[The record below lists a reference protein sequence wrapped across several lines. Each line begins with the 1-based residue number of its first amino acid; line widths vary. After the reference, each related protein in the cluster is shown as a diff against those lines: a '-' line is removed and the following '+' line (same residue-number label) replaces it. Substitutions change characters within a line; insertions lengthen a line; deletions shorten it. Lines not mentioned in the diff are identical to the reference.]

1 MRRLLTT
8 AVAAGLA
15 GAMALTAPAVAAPTP
30 TTGPGLAALQAAV
43 SHRIDLRL
51 AALTRDSEVITD
63 SKKMT
68 DAHIATLSALIA
80 ADQTGLTALKA
91 KVNAETT
98 VAAVRADQVTMID
111 SYRIYILVGPKVR
124 LTRAADAEAAE
135 LAKLRTVHDKLA
147 DLVAKDKAAGKD
159 TSNATDLLADMSAQL
174 AKMGPTLDGQ
184 VDKLLAL
191 QPGPDGPGLTAS
203 VSNVRTALVEA
214 RGDLKAAVEDAKQV
228 RDILKGLKK

>member
-1 MRRLLTT
+1 LLTT
-8 AVAAGLA
+8 ALTAGLA
-15 GAMALTAPAVAAPTP
+15 GAMAFTAPAVAATPAP

-51 AALTRDSEVITD
+51 AALTRDSTVITD
-63 SKKMT
+63 AKNMT
-68 DAHIATLSALIA
+68 DADRATLTALIS
-80 ADQTGLTALKA
+80 ADQSGLTALRT

-98 VAAVRADQVTMID
+98 VAAVRADAVTMVD

-135 LAKLRTVHDKLA
+135 HTKLQTVHDKLA

-159 TSNATDLLADMSAQL
+159 TGNATDLLADMSAQL
-174 AKMGPTLDGQ
+174 AKMGPALDGQ

-203 VSNVRTALVEA
+203 VSSVRTALVEA
-214 RGDLKAAVEDAKQV
+214 RGDLKAALDDAKQV